1 MTNALKVEFQN
12 NALASQFKDKKVDIY
27 GISFANNCI
36 GLIEDKTSCMYGGI
50 TIHDNN
56 YYYDLYDFKG
66 KLSEDFLDFI
76 MII

>member
-36 GLIEDKTSCMYGGI
+36 GLIEDKTSCMEGLLFMIII
-50 TIHDNN
+50 TI
-56 YYYDLYDFKG
+56 
-66 KLSEDFLDFI
+66 
-76 MII
+76 MIYMILKES